1 MLLIVFVGLRCTNTK
16 NTVST
21 RAFHNMTARFN
32 GYYYSNENIKD
43 GVYKIEKNY
52 KDNFTQLLPIFVYPA
67 PEQAKSTFA
76 EFDKAIK
83 KSSLVIQRHAIK
95 DAKGSEISGA
105 GKWIDNNWINVGISH
120 FYKRDFFS
128 GIDVFEYVVRMYPKS
143 DDKYTAMIWLI
154 KSYNEVGAVTNA
166 EQIISLLK
174 NQKKLPQAVK
184 NELPVVWADY
194 YIRRGMYSEAQAR
207 LMEVVRNNNFLTGMS
222 KKRRARYAFIVAQL
236 AEQQKDFKRAQAYYE
251 KTIQLKPSYEMLFYS
266 KIRLARLTDVK
277 KYGAEKI
284 RKELLKMTKENKNS
298 DFFDVIY
305 YTLGEISEKENNRQQ
320 AIFFYQRSVQTSVNN
335 AIQKAL
341 SFLKLGEISFD
352 ASQYVKAGAY
362 YDSSMLAL
370 PKTHPEYDK
379 ISARKQTLERLVKN
393 LNTITREDSLQRI
406 AKMPEAERLKFID
419 KIIEKQKAEDER
431 KRLEAQAAK
440 ENQGSNNIDVGNGS
454 PNQPGQAIFYFY
466 NPTTVAFGM
475 TEFSKKWGNRK
486 FEDNWR
492 RSNKASSLE
501 EISDNGAGGPDQKPD
516 TSAKKKYSPE
526 KYLKDLPLNDSLIA
540 KSNSRIIKAYY
551 NVGSI
556 YKEELTN
563 YPRATAAYEELYKRF
578 PNNEYLLNCYYML
591 YRIGQAEKNA
601 PKEDVYKNKILN
613 EFPESEFAL
622 LIKNPERAQQVNVAK
637 NEIENFYTSV
647 YEAYSVGKY
656 PTSYQLA
663 GDGLNKFGK
672 SDYAPKFEFIKAMS
686 KAHLRG
692 TDSLEND
699 LKLLVGKYPNDAVT
713 PQARDI
719 LAAINKLKSGDAK
732 PEKKE
737 EKIDTFSIN
746 KGVPHFIIAV
756 MPNNQKILN
765 AFSNNLTQFNN
776 QFFSNKN
783 LEVST
788 NLIGTKYQVVIIK
801 QFDDAKA
808 AVNYF
813 SVADTDPT
821 LFSGDAKREEIYFY
835 PIHLENLQTLYRFK
849 NPQGYEIFFA
859 ENYLK

>member
-1 MLLIVFVGLRCTNTK
+1 MVFWLVNCTNTK
-16 NTVST
+16 NSVST
-21 RAFHNMTARFN
+21 RAFHNMTARYN

-43 GVYKIEKNY
+43 GVYKIEKSN
-52 KDNFTQLLPIFVYPA
+52 KDNFTQLLPIYVYPA
-67 PEQAKSTFA
+67 PEQAKATFA

-95 DAKGSEISGA
+95 DSKGSEIAGA

-154 KSYNEVGAVTNA
+154 KSYNEVGSVTNA
-166 EQIISLLK
+166 EQIIALLK
-174 NQKKLPQAVK
+174 NQKNLPQSVK

-207 LMEVVRNNNFLTGMS
+207 LMEVVRNNNLLTGMS

-236 AEQQKDFKRAQAYYE
+236 AEQQKDFKRAQTYYE
-251 KTIQLKPSYEMLFYS
+251 KTIHLKPTYEMMFYS

-341 SFLKLGEISFD
+341 SYLKLGEISFD
-352 ASQYVKAGAY
+352 ATQYVKAGSY
-362 YDSSMLAL
+362 YDSTMLAL
-370 PKTHPEYDK
+370 PKTYPDYDK

-393 LNTITREDSLQRI
+393 LNTITKEDSLQRI
-406 AKMPEAERLKFID
+406 AKLPEADRMKLIE
-419 KIIEKQKAEDER
+419 KIIEKQKEEDER

-440 ENQGSNNIDVGNGS
+440 ENTGSNSIDLGTTN
-454 PNQPGQAIFYFY
+454 PNQPGTALFYFY
-466 NPTTVAFGM
+466 NPTTVAFGI
-475 TEFSKKWGNRK
+475 TEFSKKWGTRK

-501 EISDNGAGGPDQKPD
+501 EIAENGENGSNQPQD
-516 TSAKKKYSPE
+516 TAAKKKYSPE
-526 KYLKDLPLNDSLIA
+526 KYLKDLPLSDSLIK
-540 KSNSRIIKAYY
+540 KSNARIIKAYY

-556 YKEELTN
+556 YKEELAN

-601 PKEDVYKNKILN
+601 QKEDLYKNKILS

-622 LIKNPERAQQVNVAK
+622 LIQNPERIQQVNASK
-637 NEIENFYTSV
+637 NEIENFYAST
-647 YEAYSVGKY
+647 YETYAGGKY
-656 PTSYQLA
+656 PSSYQLA
-663 GDGLNKFGK
+663 GEGLAKFGK
-672 SDYAPKFEFIKAMS
+672 SEYAPKFEFIKAMS
-686 KAHLRG
+686 KARISG

-719 LAAINKLKSGDAK
+719 LAAINKLKNGEPK
-732 PEKKE
+732 PEKKP
-737 EKIDTFSIN
+737 EKTDTFSLN

-821 LFSGDAKREEIYFY
+821 LFSGDAKREDIYFY
-835 PIHLENLQTLYRFK
+835 PINLDNLQVLYRLK